1 MPGEMYTPATA
12 SSTAVAET
20 PGYSAATPATGAP
33 ALVPRR
39 VELGGRCRCCTE
51 EKQLVASERVGE
63 YVLRGPHHQGDRELT
78 REATHLVSD
87 L

>member
-1 MPGEMYTPATA
+1 MHTPATA
-12 SSTAVAET
+12 ATSSTAVTET

-39 VELGGRCRCCTE
+39 VKFGGRCCRRCAE